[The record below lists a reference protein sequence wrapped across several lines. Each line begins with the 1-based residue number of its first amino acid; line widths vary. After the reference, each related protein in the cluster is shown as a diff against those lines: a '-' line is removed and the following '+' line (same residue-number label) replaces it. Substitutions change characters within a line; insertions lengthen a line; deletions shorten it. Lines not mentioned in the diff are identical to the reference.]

1 VKLFEPFLPCPRR
14 EQQCKGL
21 SMFDKLNMQH
31 YVRIERP
38 LMAEL
43 LGAQQ
48 PGSHAGVPLQ
58 FRDADIM
65 DAYNSVDFSSM
76 QRLMIP
82 YLLGICG
89 LMILPDHITRLVSL
103 ASNSRYW
110 LTCNI
115 LLYFIL
121 LYSLLCNLFPYPHRC
136 CRTSSDTTKDCNHK
150 NIKIMVW
157 VCGTW
162 QIII

>member
-1 VKLFEPFLPCPRR
+1 MKLFEPFLPCPRR

-21 SMFDKLNMQH
+21 SMFDELNMQH

-76 QRLMIP
+76 QRLVIP

-89 LMILPDHITRLVSL
+89 LMISPDHITRLVSL

-115 LLYFIL
+115 LFYYTPFCVICFLIL
-121 LYSLLCNLFPYPHRC
+121 IDVAEHHLTQQ
-136 CRTSSDTTKDCNHK
+136 RTATTKISK
-150 NIKIMVW
+150 
-157 VCGTW
+157 
-162 QIII
+162 